1 MTIGYYLYLVF
12 TVSYFLHITARIPAL
27 GAIRFDLL
35 LNLVL
40 IGLAFLQ
47 LMGTKGSDRHL
58 AKPETSRRL
67 LILCA
72 YIIVTLPLVKWPG
85 SVVRLGFENY
95 LKVIVF
101 YLFSV
106 AFITDEKRL
115 KNFVFVFLGC
125 QIIRM
130 LEPLFLHVTTG
141 YMGSGA
147 YSMEGGLHY
156 TRRLGGAPSDV
167 VNPNMFAWI
176 IISTIPFVYFLWW
189 KIGGTI
195 QRIVTLGLTPPSIY
209 ALALTGSR
217 TGLLSF
223 IVMLIAM
230 AWLEKKR
237 LKSMAAI
244 AAVILPIIIVVGGM
258 LSSDMLSRYISL
270 VDENAKG
277 RGTVERRIDGLI
289 ETLSFMQERAVFGH
303 GLSTSRETNWN
314 VGGVDQIAHNLYIEI
329 MQELGIVGLVL
340 FLMYVYA
347 IWKCLAGSKTLLEG
361 STEENRWLINFVT
374 AIQAWVLMDLFYSM
388 ACFGLSSWEWY
399 LFGGLAAVSY
409 NIAGKQSET
418 IEKPRDNKV
427 AEKVIGIN

>member
-12 TVSYFLHITARIPAL
+12 TVSYFLHVTARIPAL

-35 LNLVL
+35 LNIVL

-47 LMGTKGSDRHL
+47 LMGPKGGDKHL
-58 AKPETSRRL
+58 TKPETSRRL

-72 YIIVTLPLVKWPG
+72 YIVVTLPFVRWPG
-85 SVVRLGFENY
+85 SVVRVGLENY

-115 KNFVFVFLGC
+115 KKFVFVFLGC
-125 QIIRM
+125 QIIRI

-141 YMGSGA
+141 YWGSGA
-147 YSMEGGLHY
+147 YSMEGGLHF
-156 TRRLGGAPSDV
+156 TSRLAGAPSDV
-167 VNPNMFAWI
+167 VNPNQFAWV
-176 IISTIPFVYFLWW
+176 IISTFPFIYFLWW
-189 KIGGTI
+189 KLGTGMSRKI
-195 QRIVTLGLTPPSIY
+195 ALGLAPPAIY

-237 LKSMAAI
+237 LKSMVAI
-244 AAVILPIIIVVGGM
+244 AVVIVPIVIVIAGM
-258 LSSDMLSRYISL
+258 LSSDMLTRYRSL
-270 VDENAKG
+270 VDEKAAG
-277 RGTVERRIDGLI
+277 RSTVVRRIDALV

-303 GLSTSRETNWN
+303 GLSTSKETNWN

-329 MQELGIVGLVL
+329 LQELGIVGLVI

-347 IWKCLAGSKTLLEG
+347 IWKCLVGAKSFLEE
-361 STEENRWLINFVT
+361 SIEENRWLINFVT
-374 AIQAWVLMDLFYSM
+374 AVQAWVLMDLFYSM

-409 NIAGKQSET
+409 RLAQKSSLEQENEVKSGEVKAVT
-418 IEKPRDNKV
+418 I
-427 AEKVIGIN
+427 

>member
-12 TVSYFLHITARIPAL
+12 TVSYFLHVTARIPAL

-35 LNLVL
+35 LNIVL

-47 LMGTKGSDRHL
+47 LMGTKGRDKHL

-72 YIIVTLPLVKWPG
+72 YIIVTLPFVRWPG
-85 SVVRLGFENY
+85 SVVRVGLENY

-141 YMGSGA
+141 YWGSGA
-147 YSMEGGLHY
+147 YSMEGGLHF
-156 TRRLGGAPSDV
+156 TSRLAGAPSDV
-167 VNPNMFAWI
+167 VNPNQFAWI
-176 IISTIPFVYFLWW
+176 IISTIPFIYFLWW
-189 KIGGTI
+189 KLGTGMSRKIAIG
-195 QRIVTLGLTPPSIY
+195 LAPPAIY

-237 LKSMAAI
+237 LKSMVAI
-244 AAVILPIIIVVGGM
+244 AVVIVPIVIVIGGI
-258 LSSDMLSRYISL
+258 LSSDMLTRYRSL
-270 VDENAKG
+270 VDEKAAG
-277 RGTVERRIDGLI
+277 RSTVVRRIDALV

-329 MQELGIVGLVL
+329 LQELGIVGLVI

-347 IWKCLAGSKTLLEG
+347 IWKCLVSAKKTLEEDN
-361 STEENRWLINFVT
+361 EENRWLINFIT
-374 AIQAWVLMDLFYSM
+374 AIQAWILMDLFYSM

-409 NIAGKQSET
+409 RLAH
-418 IEKPRDNKV
+418 EKSLEQE
-427 AEKVIGIN
+427 AEINSADAKTVSI